1 MKTASMV
8 IEVVTICNGKTVRN
22 TVVLQIPREAAVIIS
37 EDWQTVEFP
46 QRNAIVAHG
55 LLGNQVAHCDLL
67 IDNKIAGGMG
77 NMTKE
82 NCDNKRFFKIEDDE
96 EED

>member
-1 MKTASMV
+1 MKTASIV

-22 TVVLQIPREAAVIIS
+22 TVVSQIPREAAVIIS
-37 EDWQTVEFP
+37 KAWQTEKLP

-55 LLGNQVAHCDLL
+55 LLCNQVAHCDLV
-67 IDNKIAGGMG
+67 IDNGIAGGMG

-82 NCDNKRFFKIEDDE
+82 NCDNKRFFKIEDD
-96 EED
+96 

>member
-1 MKTASMV
+1 MKTASIV

-22 TVVLQIPREAAVIIS
+22 TVVSQIPREAAVIIS
-37 EDWQTVEFP
+37 KAWQTEKLP

-55 LLGNQVAHCDLL
+55 LLGNQVAHCDLV
-67 IDNKIAGGMG
+67 IDNGIAGGMV
-77 NMTKE
+77 NMAKE

-96 EED
+96 ED